1 MLRTEASSRDWP
13 AIGVGS
19 VAAAAIIALYA
30 AAIWALSILVEA
42 LV

>member
-1 MLRTEASSRDWP
+1 MPRTEAPRRNWS

-19 VAAAAIIALYA
+19 VAAAAVIALYVA
-30 AAIWALSILVEA
+30 GIWAVTVLVEL